1 MENRNAK
8 IIISASG
15 GTAGKGAVCHK
26 IALPTAWMR
35 EMGIEEENRD
45 VQLFFDGTTITISR
59 CQTIDNFVQDA
70 KGSKS
75 KAYLIYFYDKEKLCT
90 RIAANYTTQNI
101 VVENYVSDPLK
112 TAFGN
117 NSSPSW
123 AEYQMFLE
131 ERCIPKQRAGL
142 REYLDA
148 KDLPVYD
155 PLAIVQKTNGRMA
168 EDHQWLRIEEVVS

>member
-8 IIISASG
+8 IIISTSG

-26 IALPTAWMR
+26 IALPTAWLR
-35 EMGIEEENRD
+35 EMGIGADNRE
-45 VQLFFDGTTITISR
+45 VQLSFDGSTITISK
-59 CQTIDNFVQDA
+59 QQSIDAFVQDA
-70 KGSKS
+70 KGLQE

-90 RIAANYTTQNI
+90 RIAANYTQQT
-101 VVENYVSDPLK
+101 VMVENTISDPLK

-117 NSSPSW
+117 NLNPSW

-131 ERCIPKQRAGL
+131 ERCISKQRAGL

-148 KDLPVYD
+148 NKLLIYD
-155 PLAIVQKTNGRMA
+155 PLVIVQKTNGRMA
-168 EDHQWLRIEEVVS
+168 EDHHWLRIEEVIV

>member
-59 CQTIDNFVQDA
+59 CQTIEDFVLNA
-70 KGSKS
+70 KGTKAQ
-75 KAYLIYFYDKEKLCT
+75 AYLIYFYDNEKLCT

-101 VVENYVSDPLK
+101 VVENYVSEPLK

-117 NSSPSW
+117 NCNPSW
-123 AEYQMFLE
+123 EEYQMFLE